1 MVVMVEQKR
10 WLQQYP
16 SGVPH
21 TLKPYEYKTLL
32 DVIHETALESP
43 DHPMLMF
50 KGRNLTAA
58 EVDHQSDIFA
68 AALVDLGIRK
78 GDRIA
83 LFMPNSPQA
92 LLAQFG
98 GWKAGAII
106 VPMNPLYTQHELEHA
121 LNECGA
127 ETAVALT
134 PFYEKVKQLQ
144 GCTALRHIIVSNIKE
159 YLPTVTS
166 LLFTLFKEEKEG
178 HRVSIAPEDH
188 WMQDLLHRFRHAPK
202 PDVTVTPDDP
212 ALLIFTGGTTGTP
225 KAAVGSHGGL
235 FHTGRQVVSWFS
247 PVHHPWQDV
256 GLLNLP
262 MFHVFGNVGALSTYL
277 VGRLRISLV
286 PNPRDLE
293 DTIATIQ
300 KDRVNFMLG
309 VPTLFAGLLA
319 NKAVASNDAD
329 LSSIKLCISGGAPLL
344 TDLKNR
350 FEQRTGCIIV
360 EGYALTETMMGSVV
374 TPVGG
379 TYKAGSTG
387 VPLPDIDLRI
397 IDLDSGMDIE
407 QPGSIGEI
415 LIHAP
420 QVMLGYWNRPQETDE
435 ILRDGWLYTGDIGYL
450 DEDGYLFIVDRKKD
464 VIKPGGFQVWPR
476 EVEEVIA
483 KHPAVL
489 EVGVAG
495 VPDGRQG
502 ETVVAWI
509 VLQPEQQ
516 LSAGDLRNWCK
527 EQLAAYKIPRRIRFV
542 ESLPKSPI
550 GKLLRRT
557 MVEQE
562 TGQGQNDI

>member
-1 MVVMVEQKR
+1 
-10 WLQQYP
+10 
-16 SGVPH
+16 
-21 TLKPYEYKTLL
+21 
-32 DVIHETALESP
+32 
-43 DHPMLMF
+43 
-50 KGRNLTAA
+50 
-58 EVDHQSDIFA
+58 
-68 AALVDLGIRK
+68 
-78 GDRIA
+78 
-83 LFMPNSPQA
+83 MPNSPQA

-106 VPMNPLYTQHELEHA
+106 VPMNPLYTRHELEHA

-127 ETAVALT
+127 ETAVVLT
-134 PFYEKVKQLQ
+134 PFYEKVKELQ
-144 GCTALRHIIVSNIKE
+144 GCTALRRIIVSNIKE
-159 YLPTVTS
+159 YLPAVTN

-178 HRVSIAPEDH
+178 HRVSIEPQDY
-188 WMQDLLHRFRHAPK
+188 WMQDLLHHFRHAQK
-202 PDVTVTPDDP
+202 PSVSVTPQDA

-235 FHTGRQVVSWFS
+235 YHTGKQVVSWFS
-247 PVHHPWQDV
+247 PVYHPWQDV

-277 VGRLRISLV
+277 VGRLKISLL
-286 PNPRDLE
+286 PNPRDLD

-309 VPTLFAGLLA
+309 VPTLFAGMLA
-319 NKAVASNDAD
+319 HRAVTSNEAD

-344 TDLKNR
+344 TDLKKR
-350 FEQRTGCIIV
+350 FEQRTGCMIV

-397 IDLDSGMDIE
+397 IDLDSGMEIQ

-415 LIHAP
+415 LIQAP
-420 QVMLGYWNRPQETDE
+420 QVMLGYWNRSDETAE

-483 KHPAVL
+483 RHPAVA

-509 VLQPEQQ
+509 VLHADQR
-516 LSAGDLRNWCK
+516 LSAGELRNWCK
-527 EQLAAYKIPRRIRFV
+527 EQLAAYKIPRRVRFV
-542 ESLPKSPI
+542 ESLPKSPV
-550 GKLLRRT
+550 GKVMRRA
-557 MVEQE
+557 MVEE
-562 TGQGQNDI
+562 ETRTGQHDD